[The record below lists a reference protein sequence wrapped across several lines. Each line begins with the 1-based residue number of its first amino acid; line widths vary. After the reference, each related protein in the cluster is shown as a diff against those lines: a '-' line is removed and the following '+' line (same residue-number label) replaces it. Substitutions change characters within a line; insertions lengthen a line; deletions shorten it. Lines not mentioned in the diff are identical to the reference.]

1 VTAGIERNV
10 LPRLRAMTTLDDYLA
25 FVAQSQFRHHLFDWP
40 SDKVIVDLAL
50 GNLDAA
56 RAICLENAESWSRDH
71 PQYDDVDRAKYR
83 GLVKL
88 SEFLAAGDRSGLA
101 RILHDWE
108 AFTVKNLK
116 IEHLWERTPFPLEL
130 QQTTS

>member
-1 VTAGIERNV
+1 
-10 LPRLRAMTTLDDYLA
+10 
-25 FVAQSQFRHHLFDWP
+25 VAQSQFRHHLFDWP

-83 GLVKL
+83 GRVKL